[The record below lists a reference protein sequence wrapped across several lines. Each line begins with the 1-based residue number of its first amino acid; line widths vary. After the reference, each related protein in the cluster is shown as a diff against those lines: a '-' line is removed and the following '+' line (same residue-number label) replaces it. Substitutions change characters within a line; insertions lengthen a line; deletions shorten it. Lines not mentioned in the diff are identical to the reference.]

1 MTAWPFIA
9 DAGEVNK
16 EEGILLRKFIVI
28 KLLHENYNIQREQ
41 GFSHVSSVLKHKKST
56 KCHLHDIHD
65 EWSNSQGDIVN
76 TLKRKHAKAVN
87 TQVLQQI
94 STKADGRTSLLPP

>member
-1 MTAWPFIA
+1 MTARPFIA

-16 EEGILLRKFIVI
+16 EEGILLSEFIIVI

-41 GFSHVSSVLKHKKST
+41 GCSHVSSVLKNKKST

-76 TLKRKHAKAVN
+76 RLKRKHAKAVN
-87 TQVLQQI
+87 TLV
-94 STKADGRTSLLPP
+94 